1 MTREEQFKPM
11 RETHKKMLRETHEKM
26 LLTKRETAKELSVSE
41 AGIDRLRAAGDLES
55 KKVLGQIMFQIDEIA
70 RYLSE

>member
-1 MTREEQFKPM
+1 MTREEQFKTM
-11 RETHKKMLRETHEKM
+11 RETHEKM

-41 AGIDRLRAAGDLES
+41 ATVDRLRTAGELKS
-55 KKVLGQIMFQIDEIA
+55 KKVLGQIMFTLDELS